1 MSDGATL
8 LRGFLDRNDVTQ
20 LAASVALGVSDP
32 TINDWVNGAK
42 RPRAHHREAI
52 AVWTHG
58 EVPITAWLLE
68 AEAEK
73 MANVRPFER
82 DDSSSTLGADGSGE
96 HSSVDVPRSD
106 TG

>member
-20 LAASVALGVSDP
+20 KAASIALDVSDP

-42 RPRAHHREAI
+42 RPRAHHRDAI
-52 AVWTHG
+52 AVWTRG
-58 EVPITAWLLE
+58 EVPASAWLLE

-82 DDSSSTLGADGSGE
+82 DESSRDLGAGDSGE
-96 HSSVDVPRSD
+96 IPAVIVPRSD